1 MSTLNLKPITLP
13 GEALGWIS
21 TVLAAAEEE
30 VHDTLKWLPMKDTT
44 DAEIKERVTDLGFYD
59 EVEGHSQMV
68 ELLICMRDL
77 DVALAACHW
86 PELPALPALEAAGD

>member
-21 TVLAAAEEE
+21 TVLSAVEEE
-30 VHDTLKWLPMKDTT
+30 IHDSFKWLPMKDTT
-44 DAEIKERVTDLGFYD
+44 DEEIKERVTDLGFYD

-77 DVALAACHW
+77 DVALAAC
-86 PELPALPALEAAGD
+86 PLPALPALEVEA